1 MGAHRDGNFWSLFG
15 RQSMNISM
23 LLIENCVFV
32 IENTFLRY
40 VVRLNVNAITIWL
53 RNRLFSKHKS
63 GVRVRKNTQ
72 ESSKPN
78 KFSERENCWSLVF
91 GWT

>member
-1 MGAHRDGNFWSLFG
+1 
-15 RQSMNISM
+15 MNISM

-32 IENTFLRY
+32 
-40 VVRLNVNAITIWL
+40 ITIWL

-91 GWT
+91 GWTSCACEILSSLEKKIVSLQKKSESLQNKIREM